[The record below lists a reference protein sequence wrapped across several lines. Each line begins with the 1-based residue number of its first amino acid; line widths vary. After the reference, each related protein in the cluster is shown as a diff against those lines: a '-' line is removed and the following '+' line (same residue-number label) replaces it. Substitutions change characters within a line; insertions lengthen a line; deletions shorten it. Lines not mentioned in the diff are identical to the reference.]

1 MRPIPLAINGVKI
14 HDVCQIFLQLKGT
27 YVVSLKRQSLVGF
40 LLATASDAMA
50 IKPGLQ
56 VSQQDNCIIR
66 LKDLP
71 AMLADEVKE
80 LLVKSD
86 TGKKIRNPSPR
97 HPPHFNGK

>member
-1 MRPIPLAINGVKI
+1 MINGVKI
-14 HDVCQIFLQLKGT
+14 HDLCQIFLQLKGT

-40 LLATASDAMA
+40 LLATASDQMA

-86 TGKKIRNPSPR
+86 TGKKIRHPSPR